1 MTATLSL
8 NEDGTIAEL
17 KLNTLYETEY
27 FGDKVGSD
35 TNFVNQFIGKAAP
48 FTLGDGIDAVTN
60 ATITSKACIEAINDA
75 AAFAASGAPAPAKGE
90 EPVEEEQPAATE
102 PEGLTAAVEGFES
115 DVKVTVTLDTDGK
128 IATLA
133 VDSSGETPGLGQR
146 CMEEE
151 FTSQFIGK
159 AAPFTLGDGIDG
171 VTSATIT
178 STAAVEAINKAC
190 EQK

>member
-1 MTATLSL
+1 MKKYRVTVNGTAY
-8 NEDGTIAEL
+8 EIEL
-17 KLNTLYETEY
+17 EELT
-27 FGDKVGSD
+27 G
-35 TNFVNQFIGKAAP
+35 AAP
-48 FTLGDGIDAVTN
+48 
-60 ATITSKACIEAINDA
+60 A
-75 AAFAASGAPAPAKGE
+75 AA
-90 EPVEEEQPAATE
+90 PAAAE
-102 PEGLTAAVEGFES
+102 LTAAVEGFES
-115 DVKVTVTLDTDGK
+115 DVKVTVTLDADGK

-171 VTSATIT
+171 VTGATIT
-178 STAAVEAINKAC
+178 STAVVEAINKAC

>member
-1 MTATLSL
+1 M
-8 NEDGTIAEL
+8 
-17 KLNTLYETEY
+17 
-27 FGDKVGSD
+27 V
-35 TNFVNQFIGKAAP
+35 
-48 FTLGDGIDAVTN
+48 
-60 ATITSKACIEAINDA
+60 EAINKAVGDA
-75 AAFAASGAPAPAKGE
+75 APA
-90 EPVEEEQPAATE
+90 EEEQPAAAE

-115 DVKVTVTLDTDGK
+115 DVKVTVTLDTEGK
-128 IATLA
+128 IATLT

-146 CMEEE
+146 CMEDA